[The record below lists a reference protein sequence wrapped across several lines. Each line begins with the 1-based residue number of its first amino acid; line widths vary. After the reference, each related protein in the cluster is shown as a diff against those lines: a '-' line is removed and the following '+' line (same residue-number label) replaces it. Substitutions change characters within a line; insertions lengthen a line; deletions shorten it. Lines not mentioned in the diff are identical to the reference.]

1 MNTAHAR
8 ALMPDYLRLIA
19 LFGIVIVNVQFIA
32 FPNLNSITGP
42 AGETFKDA
50 VALWLVNGLA
60 LLKTYGLFSFMFGA
74 GVGFLMRSSER
85 LGLPSAAFIATE

>member
-1 MNTAHAR
+1 MALYGKFELKTAHFR

-19 LFGIVIVNVQFIA
+19 LFVIVIFNVQFIA
-32 FPNLNSITGP
+32 FPTLNSITGP

-60 LLKTYGLFSFMFGA
+60 LLKTYGLFSLMFG
-74 GVGFLMRSSER
+74 VGLVISLRSIR
-85 LGLPSAAFIATE
+85 NTC